1 MNGLEFT
8 AREPI
13 QTKFKGNNMILL
25 YTDNPNRTTYKKV
38 SVDIMKLKH
47 GTEAVYLP
55 SKRGGIKLYEHL
67 SDARIAHQ
75 CQSEAYR
82 LGIAPEVLSGNNEFR
97 LPKEY
102 ENGIL
107 QQFFRTGIAF
117 GYFTQIV
124 DVNMARVSEQELD
137 DIKERAI
144 SLSFNAGDIH
154 EGNVGYIGDKMV
166 MIDFGSATCICKGN
180 TYIRLPRVNTDI
192 LHPKRKHRTPQM
204 EKDISSIFRMKGM

>member
-1 MNGLEFT
+1 
-8 AREPI
+8 
-13 QTKFKGNNMILL
+13 MILL
-25 YTDNPNRTTYKKV
+25 YTDNPNRATYKKV

-67 SDARIAHQ
+67 ADARIAQQ

-97 LPKEY
+97 IPQDYK
-102 ENGIL
+102 NGIL
-107 QQFFRTGIAF
+107 WRFFRAGIAF

-124 DVNMARVSEQELD
+124 DVDIARVSERELD
-137 DIKERAI
+137 DIKERATD
-144 SLSFNAGDIH
+144 LSFIAGDIH
-154 EGNVGYIGDKMV
+154 DGNVGYIDKDHLV

-180 TYIRLPRVNTDI
+180 TYIRLPIVNTDI
-192 LHPKRKHRTPQM
+192 IHPNRKHRTPQM
-204 EKDISSIFRMKGM
+204 EKDVKSIFRMKGLL